1 MDNIPQ
7 FRNKKWAF
15 IEVDKVRRAMRYV
28 KNNRDEAKM
37 RAQVAHH
44 FASSRFNHKEVG
56 QLFVNMLRE
65 LYD

>member
-15 IEVDKVRRAMRYV
+15 IEIDNIRRAMRYV
-28 KNNRDEAKM
+28 KDNRDEAKM
-37 RAQVAHH
+37 RAGVAHH
-44 FASSRFNHKEVG
+44 YASRRFNHKEVG
-56 QLFVNMLRE
+56 RSFVNMLRE